1 MNKITIIKE
10 LKKTGFKNFK
20 FSETCQYVYHEYF
33 NFKIQIEEDF
43 STKLWFDEQ
52 LLFEGI
58 YNLKT
63 IQEKMMKQMM
73 NIPFELFEEKMGDI
87 LIKSIVEDEK

>member
-1 MNKITIIKE
+1 MNKITIIEE
-10 LKKTGFKNFK
+10 LKITGFKKFK
-20 FSETCQYVYHEYF
+20 FSEAYQYIYF
-33 NFKIQIEEDF
+33 NFEIQIEEDF

-63 IQEKMMKQMM
+63 IQEKMMEQMM

-87 LIKSIVEDEK
+87 LIKSIVEDEE